1 METISAQ
8 AAAELRKMATQ
19 LDAMDYFQVLG
30 LAQSAVG
37 GEIKKAF
44 YRESRTYHPDRFFH
58 MPDSQVKDDI
68 GHLYKRITES
78 YYVLKDDQKRK
89 KYLADLA
96 SADRA
101 NKLRYT
107 EASEAEVKAE
117 ARKVVEEEFG
127 TNPKSRPFF
136 KSGLADFDKQNWE
149 GAIRNL
155 KMGLMYEPGNTRFK
169 EKLVEAQ
176 KREEDERRKRG
187 PNYMIK

>member
-1 METISAQ
+1 
-8 AAAELRKMATQ
+8 MATQ
-19 LDAMDYFQVLG
+19 LNALDYFQVLG
-30 LAQSAVG
+30 LAQSALG
-37 GEIKKAF
+37 AEIKKAF

-58 MPDSQVKDDI
+58 MPESQVKDDI
-68 GHLYKRITES
+68 GHLYKRITEA

-96 SADRA
+96 SADRT

-136 KSGLADFDKQNWE
+136 KSGLADYEKQNWE
-149 GAIRNL
+149 SALRNF
-155 KMGLMYEPGNTRFK
+155 KMGLTYEPGNARFK
-169 EKLVEAQ
+169 EKLTEVQ
-176 KREEDERRKRG
+176 NKLEEERRKKG
-187 PNYMIK
+187 PSFMIK